1 MTSVSDGARKA
12 SEIVVRILGGE
23 RPADIKTPPLEY
35 GPPKFDWRQLQRWG
49 ISEKSL
55 PPNSQIFFREPPIW
69 HTYRWQMAFVCA
81 VILLQAALISRLLR
95 EQRLRRY
102 AEVQAR
108 QRMAELAHI
117 NRFSTAGELT
127 ATIAHEINQPLG
139 AIRINAETLELML
152 KSSPWD
158 VDEIKEIVADIR
170 RDDARATEVIHRLR
184 SLLKK
189 VPFDPKDADL
199 NDIVRE
205 TVDFLSALA
214 VARQVEMRSSATPAS
229 LPILGDCVQL
239 QQVILNVA
247 VNAMDAMANIPV
259 GARKIVI
266 STTRTDNFAEAAI
279 SDGGPGIASDKIKE
293 VFEPFFTTKQSGM
306 GMGLSIARTIVE
318 AHDGLIWAENLPS
331 GGASIRIKLPLVT

>member
-1 MTSVSDGARKA
+1 
-12 SEIVVRILGGE
+12 
-23 RPADIKTPPLEY
+23 
-35 GPPKFDWRQLQRWG
+35 
-49 ISEKSL
+49 
-55 PPNSQIFFREPPIW
+55 
-69 HTYRWQMAFVCA
+69 
-81 VILLQAALISRLLR
+81 LIYRLLH

-139 AIRINAETLELML
+139 AIYTNAETLELMF

-158 VDEIKEIVADIR
+158 VDAIREIVADIR
-170 RDDARATEVIHRLR
+170 RDDARASEVIHRLR

-189 VPFDPKDADL
+189 APFELKDADL

-214 VARQVEMRSSATPAS
+214 VARQVEMQTSATRAS
-229 LPILGDCVQL
+229 LPILGVQL
-239 QQVILNVA
+239 QQVILNLA
-247 VNAMDAMANIPV
+247 VNAMDAMAKMPV
-259 GARKIVI
+259 VARKIVI

-306 GMGLSIARTIVE
+306 GMGLSIAKTIVE
-318 AHDGLIWAENLPS
+318 AHDGAIWAENLPS